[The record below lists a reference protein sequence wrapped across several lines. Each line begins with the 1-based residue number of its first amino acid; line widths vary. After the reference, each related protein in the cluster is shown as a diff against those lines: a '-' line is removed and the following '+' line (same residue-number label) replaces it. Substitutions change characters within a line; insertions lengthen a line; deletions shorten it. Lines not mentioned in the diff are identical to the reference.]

1 MKHNSRT
8 KLSSTKIEQKDIND
22 KERMKFVNVKMI
34 SKSLRIP
41 VKKTIKNEVSS
52 AQLNNRTNA
61 T

>member
-22 KERMKFVNVKMI
+22 KEIIKFVNVKML
-34 SKSLRIP
+34 SKSLRIA
-41 VKKTIKNEVSS
+41 VKKTVKTKS
-52 AQLNNRTNA
+52 AHLNNRTNA